1 MTRVNNALICPND
14 DVIYAGSECP
24 VCMSRLGHPIRNWIC
39 PMNPVVGGHK
49 HEPSVYPSVQKE
61 QPQSTDCPWD
71 DPNFFDAPANPGRP
85 KLNLIKQAH
94 VEAAGDSDSE

>member
-1 MTRVNNALICPND
+1 MTRVNNALVCPND

-49 HEPSVYPSVQKE
+49 HEQTVYPSVQKE
-61 QPQSTDCPWD
+61 QSQPDDGPWPD
-71 DPNFFDAPANPGRP
+71 MFGPDADRVAARP
-85 KLNLIKQAH
+85 KLHLFKQAH
-94 VEAAGDSDSE
+94 VEGTGDGDCT

>member
-24 VCMSRLGHPIRNWIC
+24 VCMSRLGHPLRTWIC
-39 PMNPVVGGHK
+39 PMNPVVGGK

-61 QPQSTDCPWD
+61 QPQSTDCPWSD
-71 DPNFFDAPANPGRP
+71 CFGPDADLRAARP

-94 VEAAGDSDSE
+94 VEATGDSDSE